1 MHLLGRVF
9 AGVAGV
15 TAFRALRGDFI
26 TYATGYI
33 LALALTAAAFAVV
46 YFHLGSP
53 ATGFGII
60 LALGLVQVIVHMR
73 CFLHMSLQRSA
84 RSDLTLVLFSTLIIA
99 LMVGGTLVILFNLR
113 MRMM

>member
-1 MHLLGRVF
+1 MKALQ
-9 AGVAGV
+9 
-15 TAFRALRGDFI
+15 AFRGDFI
-26 TYATGYI
+26 TYAIGYV
-33 LALALTAAAFAVV
+33 LALALTGAAFGLAH
-46 YFHLGSP
+46 FHLAAP
-53 ATGFGII
+53 ATSFAVI
-60 LALGLVQVIVHMR
+60 LGLGLLQIIVHMR